1 MTFSFHLGNK
11 RFLPEFIPLSGGR
24 NDKRAG
30 MSIAAQPIKE
40 ISKEVLWMQLRELRK
55 ITQSTVLTQTKI

>member
-1 MTFSFHLGNK
+1 MTFSFHSGNK
-11 RFLPEFIPLSGGR
+11 RFLPEFIPIGGVEMT
-24 NDKRAG
+24 KRAG
-30 MSIAAQPIKE
+30 MSIVAQPIKE

>member
-1 MTFSFHLGNK
+1 MMLSFHLGNK

-30 MSIAAQPIKE
+30 MNIAAQPLRAWLVIKY
-40 ISKEVLWMQLRELRK
+40 LNF
-55 ITQSTVLTQTKI
+55 